1 MRSKTESMVRAS
13 VRGNLDERAAHGD
26 RLKQVIAELRQM
38 SENSA
43 AKLGPSYK
51 WKREDC
57 YER

>member
-1 MRSKTESMVRAS
+1 MRE
-13 VRGNLDERAAHGD
+13 NLDERPAHGD

-38 SENSA
+38 SENST

-57 YER
+57 HER